1 MQRLIT
7 ELKRRNVFRVGVAYL
22 ALAWVV
28 IQITDMAVPALNL
41 PESLQGIVFYIG
53 MVGFPFAL
61 FFAWAFELTPEG
73 LKREHEV
80 DRTVS
85 VTQHTG
91 RKLDFAIIGMLVVA
105 VAFLIIDKYMLHPAT
120 ELELSE
126 NEQPTST
133 VGETTG
139 YDSIGVLP
147 FTNISNDPE
156 QEYFSDGI
164 AEELLNALAK
174 LKNLQVAAR
183 TSSFAFKGKNQDITE
198 IGNAL
203 KVDTVLEGSVRKS
216 GTRLRITAQL
226 IDVANGYHLWSET
239 YDRELTDV
247 FAIQDELTVAIVSA
261 LKVHLNVG
269 EVAGATVATDNWE
282 AYDAYL
288 KGLHAIRNRTDE
300 SVAAAMGY
308 FEEATRREPEFA
320 AALARQA
327 QAVLLSVP
335 YGGAAKDN
343 AIATSEALLDRALAA
358 DPDLAEA
365 HATRGYLLL
374 ETNNC
379 EAALLSFEKALALN
393 PGLVEAIH
401 WSALCLTFR
410 GSLRESLQLEQRAHH
425 LDPLH
430 AAVFTVLS
438 DFKFTY
444 GMEADLNIEAA
455 QNNYPDRY
463 FNYQISERFVRH
475 AWAEAME
482 LVRSDPDHQL
492 SLIFE
497 SILSTVLAMENEA
510 LLARL
515 GAPGQIPVHDA
526 RLFTLMSFD
535 YFDRAEAYL
544 KGLDKSDLQDASP
557 VSYRGHIQ
565 YLRGQLDR
573 AEISLLQGIKTYE
586 NRNYIAP
593 FNALSRLGLSI
604 SLADVLRRNGN
615 IESSRASLREARE
628 TIELLKRNGAR
639 RGFQLAEARL
649 SVLEGDTAAAVRLLK
664 TADDHGTVGWYD
676 FEDPILK
683 RLARDPGFIAL
694 KVRFYEHLNAERAK
708 LDWPPV
714 DEKPR

>member
-1 MQRLIT
+1 MQGLIT
-7 ELKRRNVFRVGVAYL
+7 ELRRRNVFRVGVAYL

-85 VTQHTG
+85 VTHVTG
-91 RKLDFAIIGMLVVA
+91 RKLDFAIIGMLVLA
-105 VAFLIIDKYMLHPAT
+105 VAFLVFDKYMTQPASGP
-120 ELELSE
+120 EQNE
-126 NEQPTST
+126 NQQATATIEEAVS
-133 VGETTG
+133 

-247 FAIQDELTVAIVSA
+247 FAIQDELTAAIVSA

-269 EVAGATVATDNWE
+269 EVTGATASIDNWE

-308 FEEATRREPEFA
+308 FKEATRLEPEFA

-335 YGGAAKDN
+335 YGGAEEDN

-358 DPDLAEA
+358 DPELAEA

-374 ETNNC
+374 ENNNC

-401 WSALCLTFR
+401 WSALCLTYSGR
-410 GSLRESLQLEQRAHH
+410 MRESLQLEQRAHH

-430 AAVFTVLS
+430 AAVFTVLG
-438 DFKFTY
+438 DLKFTY
-444 GMEADLNIEAA
+444 GMKVDLNLEAA

-463 FNYQISERFVRH
+463 FVHQIIERLVRK
-475 AWAEAME
+475 AWAEAIE
-482 LVRSDPDHQL
+482 LVRSTPDSQY
-492 SLIFE
+492 SLIWE
-497 SILSTVLAMENEA
+497 SILSTELKIENEA
-510 LLARL
+510 LLARF
-515 GAPGQIPVHDA
+515 GESGKIPGHDDK
-526 RLFTLMSFD
+526 LFALMSFD
-535 YFDRAEAYL
+535 HFDRAEAYL
-544 KGLDKSDLQDASP
+544 KGLDKSDLRNASP

-573 AEISLLQGIKTYE
+573 AEISLLQGIKTYK
-586 NRNYIAP
+586 NRNYSPP
-593 FNALSRLGLSI
+593 FRALSRLNLTI
-604 SLADVLRRNGN
+604 SVSDVLRRNGKV
-615 IESSRASLREARE
+615 ESSQAYVQEARE
-628 TIELLKRNGAR
+628 AIEALKRNGAR

-664 TADDHGTVGWYD
+664 TADDHGTVGWYH

-683 RLARDPGFIAL
+683 RLADDPGFIAL
-694 KVRFYEHLNAERAK
+694 KAQFYKHLNAERTK

-714 DEKPR
+714 SE